1 MSIVQ
6 RSVTSTAWN
15 VAAKLASLSVLVV
28 RSILLAR
35 LLPVET
41 FGTYTLAGS
50 VVGLSAVVATFGM
63 GGAFLHRTLETADEE
78 QTAAVHF
85 TLKCIFVLVWATLVT
100 TGAFLFTS
108 GETRIALLALTI
120 TTSGIELTQTPR
132 LILTRRIVHRRLAL
146 IQVLNTVL
154 TTIVALGLAWRG
166 MTLWALLSTDLV
178 TLALMV
184 IGLYVWRP
192 VWRPRME
199 WAPAIVRYFLRFG
212 SRVFL
217 GTLLQQALDRVD
229 DLWTGLY
236 LGTTSL
242 GFYSRAYTFATYP
255 RSILAEPISLVA
267 DGTYAELKGKRQ
279 SLSQAFFQ
287 INALLIRSGFF
298 LAGLLALLAPEFINL
313 VLGAKWLPMLDA
325 FRLMLVYTLLDP
337 IKITIAGVLT
347 TSGAPEKVVR
357 TRVIQLVVMI
367 AGLVILGP
375 RLGIAG
381 VALAVDLML
390 VVGMVLLLWEARA
403 YVDFSLRML
412 FGVPAAA
419 LIVALMAAR
428 LAIRLP
434 GIPGSDWIVGGIKGG
449 VFVLVYAGLVALLE
463 RKNIPRYL
471 ALVRHLRP
479 TPPATSQHSTPTGH
493 EAANEVL

>member
-6 RSVTSTAWN
+6 RSVTSTLWN
-15 VAAKLASLSVLVV
+15 VAAKLASLSVLLV

-50 VVGLSAVVATFGM
+50 VVGLSVVVATFGM

-78 QTAAVHF
+78 QAAAVHF

-166 MTLWALLSTDLV
+166 MTLWALLSTDFV
-178 TLALMV
+178 TLALMI

-229 DLWTGLY
+229 DLWTGIY

-279 SLSQAFFQ
+279 RLSQAFFQ
-287 INALLIRSGFF
+287 VNALLIRSGFF
-298 LAGLLALLAPEFINL
+298 LAGLLALLAPEFITL

-337 IKITIAGVLT
+337 IKVTIAGVLT

-357 TRVIQLVVMI
+357 TRVIQLAVLI
-367 AGLVILGP
+367 AGLIILGP
-375 RLGIAG
+375 RLGITG

-390 VVGMVLLLWEARA
+390 VVGIVLLLWEARA
-403 YVDFSLRML
+403 YVDFSVRKL
-412 FGVPAAA
+412 FGVPTAA
-419 LIVALMAAR
+419 LIVALIAAR

-434 GIPGSDWIVGGIKGG
+434 GIPGSDWIMGGIKGG
-449 VFVLVYAGLVALLE
+449 VFVLVYGGLLATLE
-463 RKNIPRYL
+463 RKNIPRFL
-471 ALVRHLRP
+471 ALLRHLRS
-479 TPPATSQHSTPTGH
+479 TPPAPSQHATPTGH
-493 EAANEVL
+493 QAANKV